1 MTKKDKQARIITWKN
16 NTRFIEVAYVQ
27 RDGQEIIGMYERF
40 GWTQPLSGDLQDLQ
54 DVHKDKPSSVLSWKN
69 NSKFIEVAYIQ
80 KDGQEVIGK
89 YERWGWIRPPYKV
102 VRSVLKSLS
111 NGPRRVVGRQK

>member
-1 MTKKDKQARIITWKN
+1 MTKYDKQARIITWEN
-16 NTRFIEVAYVQ
+16 NTRFIQVAYVQ
-27 RDGQEIIGMYERF
+27 RDGQEVTGRYKRCDL
-40 GWTQPLSGDLQDLQ
+40 TQLPSEDLQ

-80 KDGQEVIGK
+80 KDGKEVIAK
-89 YERWGWIRPPYKV
+89 YERWGWLSPPYKV
-102 VRSVLKSLS
+102 VQSVLKSLS